1 MKLHSSRQNKQTQ
14 KCDSLRH
21 ERIISNIKDKKV
33 SFSHAFFFNF
43 KQTVGTRNPEPLKS
57 EKNVLHC
64 FPRTEKRRCGVMTD
78 DSRAKFCILVN
89 EIKFRETAFYTAR
102 DLTCHPWEREP
113 RALTLT
119 DLTLP
124 LMLNNC
130 TYLDGYPKFQNT
142 TTVFC

>member
-1 MKLHSSRQNKQTQ
+1 
-14 KCDSLRH
+14 
-21 ERIISNIKDKKV
+21 
-33 SFSHAFFFNF
+33 
-43 KQTVGTRNPEPLKS
+43 
-57 EKNVLHC
+57 
-64 FPRTEKRRCGVMTD
+64 MTD

-102 DLTCHPWEREP
+102 DLTRHPWEREP

-130 TYLDGYPKFQNT
+130 TYLDGYPKFQIQQLYFVNIKIFT
-142 TTVFC
+142 SVFFSFLFLIAFLLQLFGNKSLDTVRCCIGFLFLSSHINI